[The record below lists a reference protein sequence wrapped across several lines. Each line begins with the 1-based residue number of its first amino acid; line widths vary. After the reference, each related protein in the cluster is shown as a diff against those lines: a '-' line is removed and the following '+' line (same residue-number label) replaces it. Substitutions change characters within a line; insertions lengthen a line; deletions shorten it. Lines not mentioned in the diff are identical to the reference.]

1 MGDQPRGFAR
11 RDFSALQE
19 PARRDFS
26 ALQEPALGLE
36 QEVSPVSGLS
46 VGWVVEVLI
55 SSAVEAHG
63 LRISCTVRWRQHVG
77 LGSSL
82 G

>member
-1 MGDQPRGFAR
+1 MARKWVGDQPRGF
-11 RDFSALQE
+11 
-19 PARRDFS
+19 ARRDFS